1 MPTLETI
8 VSEAKFRAREA
19 EIRSVNPKAAD
30 VFLDLDRAQ
39 TSQDIQDALGSLDSL
54 SNYTF

>member
-39 TSQDIQDALGSLDSL
+39 TSQDIQDALDSLDN
-54 SNYTF
+54 SNS